1 MTSGASAK
9 LASALYKYVGIDG
22 LRRILDGSIRFTQPS
37 AFNDPFELLPE
48 IIVPNDAPEQ
58 QISVSFDILAA
69 RKFAS
74 DSEFEAIP
82 EGCRSNDAMSR
93 DIVHQLNQLVGV
105 LSLSRV
111 RDSLLMWSHYADQYA
126 GAVVE
131 LDGSH
136 EFFNGQIDI
145 DYRPTRPRRHVDT
158 YLTGAPI
165 PVAELC
171 AKSDQWAYEQEVR
184 IVRALADCQPT
195 GHILRS
201 FPIFVQP
208 IPPGAVKSV
217 ILGER
222 TPVAEQREIY
232 TRLMETDVSLSLA
245 AVDHSSFAFREE
257 MIKMAAPC
265 SKVGPWM
272 SPRTAH
278 IFTDL
283 TSPRGDVARWLVEHH
298 AMSKLVNRPV

>member
-1 MTSGASAK
+1 MTSEAPARSS
-9 LASALYKYVGIDG
+9 SALYKYVGIDG

-48 IIVPNDAPEQ
+48 IIVPNDAPER

-69 RKFAS
+69 RQAAP
-74 DSEFEAIP
+74 DDALETIP
-82 EGCRSNDAMSR
+82 EGCGSNDAMSR
-93 DIVHQLNQLVGV
+93 DIVQQLNQLVGV
-105 LSLSRV
+105 LSLSNV

-131 LDGSH
+131 FDGSH
-136 EFFNGQIDI
+136 EFFAGQIDI
-145 DYRPTRPRRHVDT
+145 DYRPSRPRRHVDA

-171 AKSDQWAYEQEVR
+171 SKSEQWAYEQEVR

-195 GHILRS
+195 GHVLLN

-208 IPPGAVKSV
+208 IPAGAIKSV

-222 TPVAEQREIY
+222 MPVAQQQEIY
-232 TRLMETDVSLSLA
+232 ARLMETDISLSLA
-245 AVDHSSFAFREE
+245 AVDHSGFAFREE
-257 MIKMAAPC
+257 MIKMAVPC

-278 IFTDL
+278 IFSDL
-283 TSPRGDVARWLVEHH
+283 RSPRGEVARWLVEHH
-298 AMSKLVNRPV
+298 AMSKLVNRSV